1 MSTVATP
8 IAAVAAQSED
18 RALVRALMGG
28 TRAMRAAGQRYMPI
42 WPAEDNE
49 SYKSRLGQAVLFPA
63 YSRTVETLA
72 SKPFSQ
78 PLTLGDDVPPVIVEW
93 AEDIDLQGRNLHAFC
108 RDTFA
113 HALGAGIAGIL
124 VDYPRAEGVRTLADE
139 RNAGARP
146 YFIQIEA
153 EQILGWRASRAS
165 GKWRIDQLRIM
176 ETVDEPD
183 GEFGTETVKQVR
195 VLTPGA
201 WATYRETKDGWA
213 PYEAGETS
221 LPAVPF
227 VPVYGKRTG
236 FMLGEPP
243 LMQVAFLNAKH
254 WSESSDQD
262 KSVRFARVRI
272 AAIVGGDVEDKITVG
287 SDYFLRLP
295 VGASIEIAQG
305 SAEAVGIGRSE
316 LNVLEEQMRQSGAE
330 LLVIKPGAIT
340 ATQVA
345 TENAVGMSALQSMA
359 AQAEDAFDAALQI
372 MADWVRLPQGGH
384 VSLFDDYGAQTLA
397 EASAELL
404 FKMNQ
409 AGKLSDITT
418 LDEMKRRGVLAAEVD
433 SVTEKERIAEQG
445 PALGMLVDS
454 PPKPPVPP
462 HSEDGSTDD
471 PPAA

>member
-28 TRAMRAAGQRYMPI
+28 TRAMRAAGQRYLPI
-42 WPAEDNE
+42 WPAEEAE
-49 SYKSRLGQAVLFPA
+49 SYKSRLSQAVLLPA
-63 YSRTVETLA
+63 YARTVETLA

-340 ATQVA
+340 ATQIA
-345 TENAVGMSALQSMA
+345 TENAVGMCALQRITLGIQDSLNT
-359 AQAEDAFDAALQI
+359 ALQL
-372 MADWVRLPQGGH
+372 MADWMSLPTGGT
-384 VSLFDDYGAQTLA
+384 VTLFSDFGAATLA

-404 FKMNQ
+404 FKVNL
-409 AGKLSDITT
+409 AGKLSDQTF
-418 LDEMKRRGVLAAEVD
+418 LAEMQRRGILAPG
-433 SVTEKERIAEQG
+433 VTADDERDRIEGQG
-445 PALGMLVDS
+445 PAPAG
-454 PPKPPVPP
+454 PPPVPPVPP